1 MRNPKNTNG
10 YPLASLLTAHRCYWI
25 LKLLLE
31 TNVFPSNYVA
41 SLDIVHQ
48 RPGGQLLSFISWSF
62 CRALLKF
69 SLLLQRRVQDSNSF
83 WEQIYYKQSYTVMNS
98 WFEFICS
105 MWYTSFL
112 KHCRDVVFISY
123 ICRFVDRENELR
135 EAKPATPQPPQRA
148 PLDPWAKSRASQQ
161 WAGPKLTKNSAS
173 DGLWEH

>member
-98 WFEFICS
+98 LIWIYLQLVIYQFFKALYRCGIYQLHMQVRGQGE
-105 MWYTSFL
+105 
-112 KHCRDVVFISY
+112 
-123 ICRFVDRENELR
+123 
-135 EAKPATPQPPQRA
+135 
-148 PLDPWAKSRASQQ
+148 RASRGQTCNPTAAPTSSSWSMGQ
-161 WAGPKLTKNSAS
+161 VSC
-173 DGLWEH
+173 